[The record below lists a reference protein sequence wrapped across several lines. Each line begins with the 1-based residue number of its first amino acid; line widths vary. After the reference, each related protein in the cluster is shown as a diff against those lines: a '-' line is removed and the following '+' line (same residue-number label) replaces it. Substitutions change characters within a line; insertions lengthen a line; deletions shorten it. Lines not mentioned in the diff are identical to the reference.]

1 MMEDNFDGVS
11 MIDLIRKDEAMQ
23 IKDAF
28 VVRIHVFVLP
38 FIPFQV
44 KRALFAETTKKQF
57 RFMSVTSW
65 SG

>member
-28 VVRIHVFVLP
+28 VVQIHVFVLP
-38 FIPFQV
+38 FIHFHGSAPSLLRRQRNSFV
-44 KRALFAETTKKQF
+44 SCL
-57 RFMSVTSW
+57 
-65 SG
+65 